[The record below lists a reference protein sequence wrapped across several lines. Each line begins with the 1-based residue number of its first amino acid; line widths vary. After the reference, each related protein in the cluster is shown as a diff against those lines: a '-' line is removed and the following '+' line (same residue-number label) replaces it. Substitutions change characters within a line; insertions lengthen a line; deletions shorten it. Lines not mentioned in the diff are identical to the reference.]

1 MSVGECVDILRSLM
15 IASLLMLVL
24 AGTPSVFAGD
34 VTIRV
39 VDGDKPVPDAVVVI
53 MLNGSLESVITTD
66 SNGTAVASLSPGT
79 YSMFVIVGD
88 STYKFKQTIQDN
100 TTNMTLNIGG
110 GLQNYVSR
118 AKTVVD
124 QYKYYLLAVGVFVIL
139 VLFALLVSGKK
150 TPRW

>member
-1 MSVGECVDILRSLM
+1 M
-15 IASLLMLVL
+15 
-24 AGTPSVFAGD
+24 
-34 VTIRV
+34 
-39 VDGDKPVPDAVVVI
+39 
-53 MLNGSLESVITTD
+53 
-66 SNGTAVASLSPGT
+66 
-79 YSMFVIVGD
+79 IVGD

-100 TTNMTLNIGG
+100 TTNMTLNIGV

>member
-1 MSVGECVDILRSLM
+1 M
-15 IASLLMLVL
+15 IASLLILVL

-79 YSMFVIVGD
+79 YSIFVIVGD

-100 TTNMTLNIGG
+100 TTNMTLNIGV